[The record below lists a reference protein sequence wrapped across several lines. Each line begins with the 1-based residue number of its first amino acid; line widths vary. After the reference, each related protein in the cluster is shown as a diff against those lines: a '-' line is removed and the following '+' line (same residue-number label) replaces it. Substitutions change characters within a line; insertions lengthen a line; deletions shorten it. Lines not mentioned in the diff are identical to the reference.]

1 MEAFIKNK
9 LRPVEE
15 CIVCT
20 EPFSATHQPVTL
32 DCKHIFGHKCIKKWL
47 QNGRGDNA
55 TCPICRHV
63 LVARKDSRLNF
74 DAPTIWKRL
83 CESSL
88 GRKHIFMQRLWVGI
102 RALWKRK
109 PDGNF
114 TISDLLKKII
124 LPALR
129 EAGGETWS
137 GSNNPFADANNLI
150 SASWESLG
158 QPDRADG
165 LAIPFVRLARLV
177 SSTATTL
184 PLYLTNLE
192 RTTQLIW
199 KANACLGPTEENI
212 SWDTIIKASKTRS
225 DPHFPLLHLYTALI
239 SQAVAHNTSPHQPSP
254 TKRHE
259 IMNMVVEKCCIKI
272 GKGCYTGKPTA
283 DFKDALVVVFHEL
296 GRYQQEQGR
305 LSLRGHDGEERIV
318 KGLWAI
324 AAWPIR
330 RDAW

>member
-1 MEAFIKNK
+1 MRPPTRQCRAHSMPATSRRRQLSAPMEAFIKNK

-83 CESSL
+83 CESPL

-102 RALWKRK
+102 RDLWKRK

-114 TISDLLKKII
+114 TISDLLKRTII
-124 LPALR
+124 PALR

-137 GSNNPFADANNLI
+137 G
-150 SASWESLG
+150 
-158 QPDRADG
+158 
-165 LAIPFVRLARLV
+165 
-177 SSTATTL
+177 
-184 PLYLTNLE
+184 
-192 RTTQLIW
+192 
-199 KANACLGPTEENI
+199 
-212 SWDTIIKASKTRS
+212 
-225 DPHFPLLHLYTALI
+225 
-239 SQAVAHNTSPHQPSP
+239 
-254 TKRHE
+254 
-259 IMNMVVEKCCIKI
+259 
-272 GKGCYTGKPTA
+272 
-283 DFKDALVVVFHEL
+283 
-296 GRYQQEQGR
+296 
-305 LSLRGHDGEERIV
+305 
-318 KGLWAI
+318 
-324 AAWPIR
+324 
-330 RDAW
+330 